1 MKRTA
6 KKSKRPAVRNRA
18 PAPKPEAPPKNTVI
32 ASARSHASSMASYN
46 TWRES
51 YNPLRGLTI
60 QRAVQLAEMYFRG
73 EMADLQWTYFFIEQT
88 DPDLLALIE
97 MSLGRILEM
106 DYSIKIVEGADKA
119 AGEKQR
125 DRIAEKIDGI
135 DNLYEAIEHLA
146 LSRFRGFAHCE
157 KWFNPDGDLY
167 HFEIVDQWNAV
178 RDGLRGPW
186 KYNPGAA
193 STTFRALPADNLMP
207 PERFLYREVRR
218 PVNRFALFKFVRANL
233 SEKDWDAFVEI
244 YGVPGGV
251 ITGPQNVP
259 EGKEEEYRDA
269 AEDIAKGGSGYLPN
283 GSTYTPNQGPRG
295 SQPFKERLDHL
306 SEKLVLAGTG
316 GKLTMLTD
324 ATGLGSG
331 ASDKHGEVF
340 DQIAAAEAR
349 RISEVINKQ
358 LVAELLDADFPGQD
372 HLAYFDLCAN
382 EQVDTG
388 KIITEIRDLST
399 AGFTLDPKQ
408 VQEKTGWIVTA
419 KPVTPQGGGFG
430 NNGGLPLFNRSI
442 RNRASA
448 EKEKLFRADAVQQLS
463 KAQAIALKPLFVR
476 IAAVINGPDKA
487 FDDALVALKT
497 DLPEIKKQV
506 LSADTTGQL
515 AAVWE
520 KILGPA
526 LLSGA
531 VEAANQKQSAQ

>member
-1 MKRTA
+1 MKTKRA
-6 KKSKRPAVRNRA
+6 KIIRNRA
-18 PAPKPEAPPKNTVI
+18 PAPKPAPVPIDAVV
-32 ASARSHASSMASYN
+32 ASSKSHASSMASYN
-46 TWRES
+46 AWRES

-60 QRAVQLAEMYFRG
+60 QRAVALAEQYFKG

-97 MSLGRILEM
+97 MSTGRLLEM
-106 DYSIKIVEGADKA
+106 DYAVKIVEGAEKA
-119 AGEKQR
+119 AGEAQR
-125 DRIAEKIDGI
+125 DLLAEKFDGI
-135 DNLYEAIEHLA
+135 DNLYEAIEHLSLA
-146 LSRFRGFAHCE
+146 RFRGYAHAE
-157 KWFNPDGDLY
+157 KWYNPDGDLY
-167 HFEIVDQWNAV
+167 HLEIVDQWNAI
-178 RDGLRGPW
+178 RDGLKGPW
-186 KYNPGAA
+186 KYNPGALN
-193 STTFRALPADNLMP
+193 TTFRALPATNLMP
-207 PERFLYREVRR
+207 AARFLFREVRR
-218 PVNRFALFKFVRANL
+218 PANRYGLFKFVRANL
-233 SEKDWDAFVEI
+233 SDKDWDAFVEI

-306 SEKLVLAGTG
+306 SEKMVLVGTG

-331 ASDKHGEVF
+331 ASDAHGKVF

-358 LVAELLDADFPGQD
+358 LVAELLDEAFPGQK

-382 EQVDTG
+382 EEVDVG
-388 KIITEIRDLST
+388 AIITQIRDLAG

-419 KPVTPQGGGFG
+419 KPVTPQGAGFG
-430 NNGGLPLFNRSI
+430 NGGLPIFNRAI
-442 RNRASA
+442 RNRVST
-448 EKEKLFRADAVQQLS
+448 EREQLFRAEAVQQLS
-463 KAQAIALKPLFVR
+463 KAQAIALKPLFSR
-476 IAAVINGPDKA
+476 IAAVINGPDEA
-487 FDDALVALKT
+487 FDEALAALKT
-497 DLPEIKKQV
+497 DLPEIKKQI

-526 LLSGA
+526 LISGA
-531 VEAANQKQSAQ
+531 VEAAKEKSSA